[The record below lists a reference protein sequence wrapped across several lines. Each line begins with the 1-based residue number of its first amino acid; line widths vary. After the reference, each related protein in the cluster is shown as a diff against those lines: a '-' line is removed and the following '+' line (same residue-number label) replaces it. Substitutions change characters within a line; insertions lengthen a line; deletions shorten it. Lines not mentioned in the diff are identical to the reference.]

1 MADII
6 KKILW
11 ADDEIDLLEAHVL
24 FLGQHGYQVTG
35 VTNGDDALAK
45 VDRESFDCVLLDEH
59 MPGLDGLETAD
70 RIKTKRPDLP
80 VIMITKSEEETLMD
94 DALGA
99 KIADY
104 LTKPVNPTQILVALK
119 KVIDK
124 SSIEQRIATRD
135 YLVEF
140 REITMKLNENPGW
153 REWADIHARLS
164 WWDIELDSLPDGGLK
179 QSLEGQRSECNVEF
193 GKFIEKNYEDWLWN
207 QKERPPLSVD
217 VVEKFVA
224 PRLKAG
230 EKVLYL
236 VMDCMRYDQ
245 WMAIEPL
252 LYDSFRVTRDFHYSI
267 LPTATPY
274 SRNALFAGMFPSEID
289 KEVPGLWQ
297 TQDEDEGS
305 SNRFE
310 RQLLDMQLQRMK
322 ITIDPEPRYVKVL
335 DPEEA
340 ANTAKK
346 VSQFWDRKLV
356 SMVFNFVDMLG
367 HGRSHSDILREML
380 PHEAGY
386 RSVIKAWFE
395 HSSLRQILQSFAKQG
410 WTVIVTSDHGSIRGQ
425 KGAKVVSD
433 REASSSLRYKYGR
446 NLRVDKRQAI
456 VVPQPENFKL
466 PKRGMNTGYIIAK
479 ENYYFVYPTN
489 YNKYLALYKD
499 SFQHGGVSLEE
510 MILPVAVLE
519 GKGA

>member
-1 MADII
+1 MAEK

-24 FLGQHGYQVTG
+24 FLGQHGYAVTG
-35 VTNGDDALAK
+35 VTCGDDAVSK
-45 VDRESFDCVLLDEH
+45 IEGESFDVVLLDEH
-59 MPGLDGLETAD
+59 MPGMDGLETAVKIKD
-70 RIKTKRPDLP
+70 RRPDVP
-80 VIMITKSEEETLMD
+80 VIMITKSEEESLMD

-119 KVIDK
+119 KVTERNA
-124 SSIEQRIATRD
+124 IEQRIATRD
-135 YLVEF
+135 YLQEF
-140 REITMKLNENPGW
+140 REISNKLFEGPDW
-153 REWADIHARLS
+153 KEWADIHARLS
-164 WWDIELDSLPDGGLK
+164 WWEIELDKLPDEGLK
-179 QSLEGQRSECNVEF
+179 QSLEGQRAECNVEF
-193 GKFIEKNYEDWLWN
+193 SKYIEKRYESWVWD
-207 QKERPPLSVD
+207 QEERPPLSVD
-217 VVEKFVA
+217 VVKNFVA
-224 PRLKAG
+224 PRLLAG

-252 LYDSFRVTRDFHYSI
+252 LYDGFRVTRDFHFSI

-274 SRNALFAGMFPSEID
+274 SRNALFAGLYPAEIE
-289 KEVPGLWQ
+289 KEIPGLWAA
-297 TQDEDEGS
+297 TDEDEGS

-310 RQLLDMQLQRMK
+310 RQLLDMQLTRLG
-322 ITIDPEPRYVKVL
+322 ITVEPEAKYVKVL

-340 ANTAKK
+340 ASTAKK
-346 VSQFWDRKLV
+346 VSQYFDRKLV

-367 HGRSHSDILREML
+367 HSRSHSDVLREML

-410 WTVIVTSDHGSIRGQ
+410 WTVVVTSDHGSIRGQ

-446 NLRVDKRQAI
+446 NLRVDSRQAL
-456 VVPQPENFKL
+456 VAPKPENLKL

-489 YNKYLALYKD
+489 YNKYLSLYKD
-499 SFQHGGVSLEE
+499 SFQHGGISMEE